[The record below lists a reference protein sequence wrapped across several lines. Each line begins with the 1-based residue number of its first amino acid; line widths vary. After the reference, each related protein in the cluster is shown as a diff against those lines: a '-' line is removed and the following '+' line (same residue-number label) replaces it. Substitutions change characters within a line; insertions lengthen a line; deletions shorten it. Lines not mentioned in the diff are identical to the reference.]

1 MEENRAHGP
10 LATVEEWLEL
20 DEDDTRELVDGRL
33 EEGEV
38 PTSVHEL
45 GISCLIHTLRVWLG
59 QHGFVF
65 GSGLK
70 LVLAVRTGRMPDLVV
85 VLPGHKP
92 PPPRGPL
99 REPPDIVVEFVSPSP
114 RDERRDRVQKMA
126 EYARFGVP
134 YYWIVDPAL
143 RTFEI
148 FARSSAGYTQVAA
161 ATDSSIDP
169 VPGCD
174 GLELDVSALW
184 ADLER
189 LGSE

>member
-1 MEENRAHGP
+1 MEESRAHGP
-10 LATVEEWLEL
+10 SATVEEWLEL
-20 DEDDTRELVDGRL
+20 DEDDSRELVDGRL

-45 GISCLIHTLRVWLG
+45 GISWLIRALGVWLG
-59 QHGFVF
+59 DRGFVF

-70 LVLAVRTGRMPDLVV
+70 LLLAVRTGRMPDVV
-85 VLPGHKP
+85 VILPGHKP

-161 ATDSSIDP
+161 ATGGSIDP

-174 GLELDVSALW
+174 GLRLNVSALW

-189 LGSE
+189 LGYE

>member
-1 MEENRAHGP
+1 MADSAAHGP
-10 LATVEEWLEL
+10 MATVEEWLEL

-33 EEGEV
+33 EEAEV
-38 PTSVHEL
+38 PTAVHEL
-45 GISCLIHTLRVWLG
+45 GISWLIHTLRSWLG
-59 QHGFVF
+59 DRGFVF

-85 VLPGHKP
+85 VLSERRP
-92 PPPRGPL
+92 PLAHGPL

-114 RDERRDRVQKMA
+114 RDERRDRVQKMT

-134 YYWIVDPAL
+134 YYWLVDPAL

-148 FARSSAGYTQVAA
+148 FACSSAGYTQVAA
-161 ATDSSIDP
+161 VTAGRMVP

-174 GLELDVSALW
+174 GLTLDVSALW
-184 ADLER
+184 TELER